1 MYNQKKF
8 QSNDRWRREDHNDE
22 NFVKNRTG
30 YIICIRSYPVHWITH
45 MQTRIALCM
54 MDALLFTHQASD
66 SISFT
71 VKDQQFIIQSM

>member
-1 MYNQKKF
+1 MIVEGEKTIMM
-8 QSNDRWRREDHNDE
+8 
-22 NFVKNRTG
+22 NFFKNRTG

-71 VKDQQFIIQSM
+71 VKDQQFIIESM